1 MSTNE
6 KLRKQRKRLWE
17 KQRGKCYWCEQKTRL
32 LHITNGVVPKDAATI
47 DHLDSR
53 LSSDRGNFSGV
64 LRHVVACWKC
74 NNDRGNSEVAGLP
87 LSELQFRSSMHKKS

>member
-32 LHITNGVVPKDAATI
+32 LYITDGKVPKDAATI

-53 LSSDRGNFSGV
+53 LNANRGNFNGF
-64 LRHVVACWKC
+64 LRHVMACWKC
-74 NNDRGNSEVAGLP
+74 NNDRANAEVAALP
-87 LSELQFRSSMHKKS
+87 LSELQSRSSLHKKA